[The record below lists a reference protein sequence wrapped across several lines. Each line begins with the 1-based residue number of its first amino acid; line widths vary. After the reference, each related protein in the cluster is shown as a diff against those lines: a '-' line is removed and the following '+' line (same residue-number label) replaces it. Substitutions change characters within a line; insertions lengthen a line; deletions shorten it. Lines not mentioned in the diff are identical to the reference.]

1 MRVVAPH
8 GCVDFNYELYI
19 VFIQNFNYK
28 KGSYLFLTWAFFEA
42 ASNCQ
47 CKSCCDTPYLF
58 SHDLSS
64 FLLFLNRLSYY

>member
-28 KGSYLFLTWAFFEA
+28 KGSYLFLT
-42 ASNCQ
+42 
-47 CKSCCDTPYLF
+47 
-58 SHDLSS
+58 
-64 FLLFLNRLSYY
+64 